1 MEERVG
7 PARERAKEKFFEK
20 NGFSPSLVARSP
32 GRVNLIGEHTDYNDG
47 FVLPIA
53 LSFDTAIAA
62 APVEGSKVS
71 VFSEGYGEITF
82 DLNDDPTNT
91 LGWGRYLHGVGA
103 FLHSSGKPAA
113 GWIGCIAT
121 DIPTGANL
129 ASSAAL
135 EVASGLIF
143 SSVSDLEID
152 LVQLAQCGQYVE
164 NQILGLPSGIMDQM
178 TCALAESNSALLID
192 CRDLSTQTIKIPE
205 NVTVVVM
212 DTGTR
217 RELVETG
224 YADRRLVCERA
235 ADVLGVHSLREATL
249 EDLEQLETSDTQM
262 IKRAQHVISE
272 NERTELAVAA
282 LRSNNP
288 EELGRLMTESHM
300 SLQSDFEVSSPAL
313 DQIVQIALKSR
324 GCFGARMTG
333 GGFAGCAIALVE
345 SIAIDEFCHNV
356 LESFTA
362 PKSQPAEISTSVY
375 PVKASAGA
383 SLIQ

>member
-1 MEERVG
+1 MG

-71 VFSEGYGEITF
+71 VFSEGFGEITF

-103 FLHSSGKPAA
+103 FLHSSGKPAV

-135 EVASGLIF
+135 EVASGLVF

-217 RELVETG
+217 RELVGTG

-249 EDLEQLETSDTQM
+249 EDLEQLKTSDTQM

-272 NERTELAVAA
+272 NKRTELAVAA

-375 PVKASAGA
+375 PVRASAGA